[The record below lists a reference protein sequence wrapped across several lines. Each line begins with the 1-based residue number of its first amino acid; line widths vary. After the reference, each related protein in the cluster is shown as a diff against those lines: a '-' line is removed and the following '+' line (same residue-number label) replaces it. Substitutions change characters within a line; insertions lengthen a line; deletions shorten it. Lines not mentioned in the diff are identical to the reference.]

1 MFAIGEGYCGLPLLH
16 SKVLVLVP
24 MPMVGWRQQVLIR
37 RYGLEVPRSMSSLD
51 LQHAFALRR
60 RDPFR
65 TAYAV
70 VLDQLM
76 LGGDIRAADVEASV
90 HAEVTILRETE
101 RCRRKRDR
109 ERRDKSVNLDASYT
123 LKIIAIWC
131 SPQLGWRLPH
141 FSAALA
147 AVSRTTNPEAI

>member
-51 LQHAFALRR
+51 LQHALALRR

-65 TAYAV
+65 TPYAV

-90 HAEVTILRETE
+90 HSEVTILRETE
-101 RCRRKRDR
+101 RCRRER
-109 ERRDKSVNLDASYT
+109 EREGAERQICELRCVVYLNDHCYLVLAST
-123 LKIIAIWC
+123 W
-131 SPQLGWRLPH
+131 
-141 FSAALA
+141 LA
-147 AVSRTTNPEAI
+147 FAPLLSRIGGSKQDD